1 MRDPVRR
8 SIFRYRVLLVAG
20 IVIMLPV
27 GVMVATLSS
36 WLFGHPLGEVQGIAM
51 YVVIGISVLSMLAA
65 YTAMLRLAYVFKPR
79 NDR

>member
-1 MRDPVRR
+1 
-8 SIFRYRVLLVAG
+8 
-20 IVIMLPV
+20 
-27 GVMVATLSS
+27 
-36 WLFGHPLGEVQGIAM
+36 M